1 MLLPE
6 YIRQNQHHFLNVTK
20 MDKHGKAAVQ
30 IRLSFYGIPTA
41 RHFQPC
47 YLLAAFSCVFFR
59 LLPIRFEVT
68 HNPRLSSA
76 TDCIPKQSLV
86 SSPDSGLAPVFSVG
100 IIYFTLAAP
109 YGKIILCVL
118 KVVDFDPF
126 NFLCEHRMDGV
137 PIISDTV
144 RQRCGRCHFCPRCSL
159 PARGYVLAVVNFQ
172 VQLFFFREFAVC
184 LN

>member
-1 MLLPE
+1 
-6 YIRQNQHHFLNVTK
+6 

-68 HNPRLSSA
+68 QEPSLTLRNRLHTETVTCFIAGQSILLLSSQWA
-76 TDCIPKQSLV
+76 LFILPLPRPTAR
-86 SSPDSGLAPVFSVG
+86 SSCVFLNWS
-100 IIYFTLAAP
+100 FSTTLT
-109 YGKIILCVL
+109 
-118 KVVDFDPF
+118 
-126 NFLCEHRMDGV
+126 FLFEHRMDGV